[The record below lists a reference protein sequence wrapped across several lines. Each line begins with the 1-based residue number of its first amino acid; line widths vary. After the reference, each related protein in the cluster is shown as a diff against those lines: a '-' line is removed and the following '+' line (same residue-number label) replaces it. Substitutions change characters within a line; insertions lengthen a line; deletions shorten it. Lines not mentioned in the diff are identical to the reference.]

1 MNLSLFI
8 SNTISHFKTNLIPI
22 NSIIYS
28 IGQNDYSTH
37 KNAIINII
45 KKLNIQT
52 VYCDSIKIYDNY
64 KIDIP
69 IIKMVSQ
76 NIPTYKYINDDITIN
91 FRKICISGYF
101 TILFI
106 FLFDN
111 KSNSIIYSIMII
123 IILITFW
130 FLVQHLI
137 TQPKWSNHLKSI
149 VYL

>member
-8 SNTISHFKTNLIPI
+8 STTISHFKTKLIPI
-22 NSIIYS
+22 NAIIYC
-28 IGQNDYSTH
+28 IEKNNNSTH
-37 KNAIINII
+37 KDAIINII
-45 KKLNIQT
+45 KKLNIQN
-52 VYCDSIKIYDNY
+52 VYCDSIKIYNNY

-69 IIKMVSQ
+69 NIKIINQ
-76 NIPTYKYINDDITIN
+76 NIPTYKYINDDITVN

-111 KSNSIIYSIMII
+111 KSNTIIYSIMII

-130 FLVQHLI
+130 FLVQHI
-137 TQPKWSNHLKSI
+137 IIQAKWSNYLKSV

>member
-8 SNTISHFKTNLIPI
+8 SNTISHFKTKIIPI
-22 NSIIYS
+22 NSIIYC
-28 IGQNDYSTH
+28 IEKNDYLIH
-37 KNAIINII
+37 RDAIINII

-101 TILFI
+101 TILFV

-123 IILITFW
+123 IILIIFW

-137 TQPKWSNHLKSI
+137 TQPKWSNHLKSV

>member
-8 SNTISHFKTNLIPI
+8 SNTISHFKTKLIPI

-101 TILFI
+101 TILFV

-130 FLVQHLI
+130 FLVQHI
-137 TQPKWSNHLKSI
+137 IIQAKWSNYLKSV

>member
-8 SNTISHFKTNLIPI
+8 SNTISHFKTKLIPI
-22 NSIIYS
+22 NSIIYC
-28 IGQNDYSTH
+28 IEKNDYSTH

-137 TQPKWSNHLKSI
+137 TQPKWSNHLKSVI
-149 VYL
+149 YL

>member
-8 SNTISHFKTNLIPI
+8 SNTISHFKTKLIPI

-137 TQPKWSNHLKSI
+137 TQPKWSNYLKSV

>member
-8 SNTISHFKTNLIPI
+8 STTISHFKTKLIPI
-22 NSIIYS
+22 NSIIYC
-28 IGQNDYSTH
+28 IEKNDNSTH
-37 KNAIINII
+37 KDAIINII
-45 KKLNIQT
+45 KKLNIQN
-52 VYCDSIKIYDNY
+52 VYCDSIKIYNNY

-69 IIKMVSQ
+69 NIKIINQ
-76 NIPTYKYINDDITIN
+76 NIPTYKYINDDITVN

-101 TILFI
+101 TILFV

-130 FLVQHLI
+130 FLVQHI
-137 TQPKWSNHLKSI
+137 IIQAKWSNYLKSV

>member
-8 SNTISHFKTNLIPI
+8 STTISHFKTKLIPI
-22 NSIIYS
+22 NAIIYC
-28 IGQNDYSTH
+28 IEKNNNSTH
-37 KNAIINII
+37 KDAIINII
-45 KKLNIQT
+45 KKLNIQN
-52 VYCDSIKIYDNY
+52 VYCDSIKIYNNY

-69 IIKMVSQ
+69 NIKIMNQ
-76 NIPTYKYINDDITIN
+76 NIPTYKYINDDITVN

-101 TILFI
+101 TILFV

-130 FLVQHLI
+130 FLVQHI
-137 TQPKWSNHLKSI
+137 IIQAKWSNYLKSV

>member
-8 SNTISHFKTNLIPI
+8 STTISHFKTKLIPI
-22 NSIIYS
+22 NAIIYC
-28 IGQNDYSTH
+28 IEKNDNSTH
-37 KNAIINII
+37 KDSIINII
-45 KKLNIQT
+45 KKLNIQN
-52 VYCDSIKIYDNY
+52 VYCDSIKTYNNY

-69 IIKMVSQ
+69 NIKIINQ
-76 NIPTYKYINDDITIN
+76 NIPTYKYINDDITVN

-101 TILFI
+101 TILFV

-130 FLVQHLI
+130 FLVQHI
-137 TQPKWSNHLKSI
+137 IIQAKWSNYLKSV

>member
-91 FRKICISGYF
+91 LYF
-101 TILFI
+101 WI
-106 FLFDN
+106 FYY
-111 KSNSIIYSIMII
+111 IIYFFI
-123 IILITFW
+123 
-130 FLVQHLI
+130 
-137 TQPKWSNHLKSI
+137 
-149 VYL
+149 

>member
-8 SNTISHFKTNLIPI
+8 SNTISHFKTKLIPI

-101 TILFI
+101 TILFV

-123 IILITFW
+123 IILIIFW

-137 TQPKWSNHLKSI
+137 TQPKWSNHLKSV